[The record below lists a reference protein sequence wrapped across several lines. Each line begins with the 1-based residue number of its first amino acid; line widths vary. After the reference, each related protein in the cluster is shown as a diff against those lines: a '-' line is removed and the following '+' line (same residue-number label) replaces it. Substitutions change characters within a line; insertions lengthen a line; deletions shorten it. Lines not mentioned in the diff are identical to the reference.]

1 MYWADRKG
9 DDAGVRDFI
18 AHVIEINVEVGG
30 IDRKLVL
37 YAFLT
42 CRFND
47 HFKIFVKL
55 WKGILAEKKDLNAKI
70 AALKKARANTDM
82 LRKKL
87 YKAEEKE
94 PRDQVCCYCM
104 LVTA

>member
-1 MYWADRKG
+1 MLTQKSVASIESIVCSR
-9 DDAGVRDFI
+9 I
-18 AHVIEINVEVGG
+18 AFVIM
-30 IDRKLVL
+30 
-37 YAFLT
+37 

-70 AALKKARANTDM
+70 AALKKARSNTDV
-82 LRKKL
+82 LRKKV

-94 PRDQVCCYCM
+94 PRDQVST
-104 LVTA
+104 L